1 MNFQSVNPYT
11 EELFGEYP
19 FISNQELEQKLQN
32 SYKAFLSWR
41 FTSLQERSDKI
52 NKAAT
57 YLEAN
62 KEALGRLMALEMGKP
77 ITQAIAEVEKCAKLC
92 RYYADNVE
100 EQLRSK
106 PYTTDYKQA
115 YVSYEPKGIIYAIMP
130 WNYPLWQ
137 VLRCVVPAIMAGNTA
152 VLKHAENVPQCAL
165 AIEKVFSEAGFPE
178 HVFNNLF
185 ISLEQS
191 DMVIDFDGVKGV
203 SLTGSERAGS
213 HVAARASKKIKHSV
227 LELGGS
233 DPFIVLPDADIKSAV
248 ANGVIARMQNS
259 GQSCIAGKR
268 FILHEAIA
276 DAFLEDYIR
285 QVDNLKMG
293 DPLLDTTYIGPMAR
307 KDLKETLEKQVNDSL
322 LKGAKLLNE
331 KRDVPAKGYFMQPLL
346 LANITKEAP
355 AYSQELFGPVASIY
369 IVKTD
374 KEAIEL
380 ANDTS
385 FGLGASIW
393 TANEESAIFLSKY
406 LESGSVYINTIVKSD
421 PRIPFGGTKHS
432 GYGREMSDAGI
443 LEFVNYKTICIA

>member
-1 MNFQSVNPYT
+1 MNFQSINPFT

-41 FTSLQERSDKI
+41 FTTLQERIARI
-52 NKAAT
+52 NKAAN

-62 KEALGRLMALEMGKP
+62 KEAFARVMTLEMGKP
-77 ITQAIAEVEKCAKLC
+77 VAQSIAEVEKSAKLC
-92 RYYADNVE
+92 RYYADN
-100 EQLRSK
+100 LNGLLGSK
-106 PYTTDYKQA
+106 AYKTDYKKA
-115 YVSYEPKGIIYAIMP
+115 YVSYEPQGIIYAIMP

-137 VLRCVVPAIMAGNTA
+137 VLRCVVPAIMAGNAA

-165 AIEKVFSEAGFPE
+165 IIEKVFLECGFPE
-178 HVFNNLF
+178 NVFTNLF

-191 DMVIDFDGVKGV
+191 DMVIDFEGVKGV

-213 HVAARASKKIKHSV
+213 HVAARAGKNIKHSV

-233 DPFIVLPDADIKSAV
+233 DPFIVLPDADIKKAV
-248 ANGVIARMQNS
+248 SDGVIARMQNS

-276 DAFLEDYIR
+276 DDFLEDYIT
-285 QVDNLKMG
+285 QVQALKIG
-293 DPLLDTTYIGPMAR
+293 DPMLESTYVGPMAR
-307 KDLKETLEKQVNDSL
+307 KDLREALEKQLSDSI
-322 LKGAKLLNE
+322 KAGAQILNA
-331 KRDVPAKGYFMQPLL
+331 KREIPAKGYFMQPLVL
-346 LANITKEAP
+346 GNISKQAP
-355 AYSQELFGPVASIY
+355 AYSQELFGPVASMY
-369 IVKTD
+369 IVKTEE
-374 KEAIEL
+374 EAIQL

-393 TANEESAIFLSKY
+393 TADEEKAVHLSKY

-421 PRIPFGGTKHS
+421 PRIPFGGVKHS
-432 GYGREMSDAGI
+432 GFGREMSDAGI
-443 LEFVNYKTICIA
+443 HEFVNYKTICIA